1 MSAAARK
8 ICLLGDFAVGKTSLI
23 RRFVEGRFDES
34 YLSTIGVQIS
44 RRKVALEA
52 PQATELNLYVWDTA
66 GSEPFTAVVRSYYQ
80 GARGAILVCDL
91 TRPETLHS
99 LEKYVREVSAV
110 NRSMA
115 FVVVGNKVDLAGQRE
130 ISDSMLA
137 EAAQQYHAPCFLSSA
152 RTGENVEQAF
162 QVLATQML

>member
-1 MSAAARK
+1 MSAVARK

-44 RRKVALEA
+44 RRTVTLAA
-52 PQATELNLYVWDTA
+52 PDVTLNLYVWDTA

-91 TRPETLHS
+91 TRPDTLQS
-99 LEKYVREVSAV
+99 LTKYVREMSAV
-110 NRSMA
+110 NKAMA

-130 ISDSMLA
+130 ISDAMLD
-137 EAAQQYHAPCFLSSA
+137 EAAQQYNAPWFLSSA
-152 RTGENVEQAF
+152 RTGENVEEAF
-162 QVLATQML
+162 QVLAGQLR